1 MLLLFA
7 KISCG
12 NQIARMNRLFFVG
25 AFNQANLNV
34 SSTRTMAG
42 WAIGGEFKRHVER
55 ISDWI
60 LLASHDT
67 RPYDTH
73 NGRWTK
79 QQSIKTKLG
88 SVRRIPS
95 IKLGT
100 SKYLARRRK
109 RTRKG
114 EKVDRRGEFCAGW
127 RGRHSSRG
135 DCQELASISR
145 IRTPET
151 KSYPLPLFGSSSFQP
166 LALFVIYHSRLL
178 ALPDTSSL
186 KESSLG
192 VVFADHVP
200 IICPQNSKP
209 PHEIRWL
216 QTINS

>member
-1 MLLLFA
+1 
-7 KISCG
+7 
-12 NQIARMNRLFFVG
+12 MNRFFFVG

-60 LLASHDT
+60 LLASRDT

-127 RGRHSSRG
+127 RSTFLEGWLPGISLYLQNPNPR
-135 DCQELASISR
+135 DKELPPPS
-145 IRTPET
+145 
-151 KSYPLPLFGSSSFQP
+151 L
-166 LALFVIYHSRLL
+166 RLL
-178 ALPDTSSL
+178 FLPTLGSL
-186 KESSLG
+186 RHLPSVRDSLRFLIPARLRNRLWAWSLRG
-192 VVFADHVP
+192 SRSNNLSPKF
-200 IICPQNSKP
+200 
-209 PHEIRWL
+209 
-216 QTINS
+216 